1 MRNSPGVIV
10 ILLCIHSVGPFNL
23 ISCIGEQ
30 ASFSIAISIVRT
42 VLPHLKLEQMKS
54 MILPALSRVTSR
66 SISPLSYKFPHL
78 KLVHSAAL
86 LLNENE
92 VPFDASLISPGEDI
106 LRADLSSDGH
116 VVPVVRGRRRGLY
129 IISLNCMFEP

>member
-1 MRNSPGVIV
+1 M
-10 ILLCIHSVGPFNL
+10 ILLCKHPARPFNL

-54 MILPALSRVTSR
+54 MILPV
-66 SISPLSYKFPHL
+66 YQFPHL

-86 LLNENE
+86 LLNESE
-92 VPFDASLISPGEDI
+92 VPFDASLVSPGEEI

-116 VVPVVRGRRRGLY
+116 VVPVVRGRGGGLY
-129 IISLNCMFEP
+129 IISLNCIFEP

>member
-1 MRNSPGVIV
+1 M
-10 ILLCIHSVGPFNL
+10 ILLCKHPARPFNL

-42 VLPHLKLEQMKS
+42 VLPHLKHEQMS
-54 MILPALSRVTSR
+54 MILPV
-66 SISPLSYKFPHL
+66 YQFPHL

-86 LLNENE
+86 LLNESE
-92 VPFDASLISPGEDI
+92 VPFDASLVSPGEDI

-116 VVPVVRGRRRGLY
+116 VVPVVRGRGRGLY
-129 IISLNCMFEP
+129 IISLNFIFEP